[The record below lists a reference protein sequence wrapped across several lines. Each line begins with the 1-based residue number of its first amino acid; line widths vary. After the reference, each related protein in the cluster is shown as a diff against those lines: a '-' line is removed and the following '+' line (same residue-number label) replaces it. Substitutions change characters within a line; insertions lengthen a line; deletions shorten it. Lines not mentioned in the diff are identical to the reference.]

1 MKFIIQLVCL
11 TISLFV
17 FSSCSD
23 GESDEDIKA
32 NNFEISGTVKGAS
45 GKKIFLVSTN
55 PEGQQKEI
63 AKTVV
68 DGKGNFLLNGH
79 VDFFDAYQLFLEN
92 EQKILEL
99 VVAPN
104 DKIKLNT
111 SYKDFDLN
119 PQISGVSW
127 SKQANSFTKFKNDF
141 LVQQDLFRKEKPTAS
156 REESQFF
163 LSKLMADL
171 DSNVVKLVKSN
182 VNSEYNL
189 VLFSFLAPVQ
199 SMDDW
204 DSANLGLMKQVVTNL
219 KNKFSDAPRVQMIEQ
234 QTAQIER
241 IYEEERLMKEGK
253 LDAPDFTVKTPEG
266 KEITLS
272 SLKGQVVLVDFW
284 ASWCG
289 PCRQENPNLVRLYN
303 LYKSN
308 GFTIFSVSLDDK
320 ADKWKEAIAKDG
332 LIWPNHGSDLQGWKT
347 PLTQLYQFNSIPQTV
362 LVNKE
367 GKIIARGL
375 RGIALEN
382 KLKKL
387 FEK

>member
-1 MKFIIQLVCL
+1 MKFIIPFVCL

-17 FSSCSD
+17 FSSCSN
-23 GESDEDIKA
+23 GESDEDVKA

-92 EQKILEL
+92 EQKIVEL

-141 LVQQDLFRKEKPTAS
+141 LVKQDLFRKAKPTAS

-171 DSNVVKLVKSN
+171 DSNVVQLVKSN

-219 KNKFSDAPRVQMIEQ
+219 KNKYSDAPRVQMIEQ

-303 LYKSN
+303 MYKSN

>member
-1 MKFIIQLVCL
+1 MKFVFPLILLIFSSII
-11 TISLFV
+11 
-17 FSSCSD
+17 FSSCSE
-23 GESDEDIKA
+23 GSDEEESKA

-45 GKKIFLVSTN
+45 GKKIILVSTN
-55 PEGQQKEI
+55 PDGQQKEI
-63 AKTVV
+63 AKTIV
-68 DGKGNFLLNGH
+68 DGKGIFSLNGH

-99 VVAPN
+99 VIAPN

-111 SYKDFDLN
+111 SYKEFDLN

-127 SKQANSFTKFKNDF
+127 AKQANSFTKFKNDF
-141 LVQQDLFRKEKPTAS
+141 LLQQDQYRKERPTAM
-156 REESQFF
+156 REESQLF
-163 LSKLMADL
+163 LSKLMAEL
-171 DSNVVKLVKSN
+171 DSNVVNLVKGN

-204 DSANLGLMKQVVTNL
+204 DSSNLGLMQQVVAFL
-219 KNKFSDAPRVQMIEQ
+219 KNKFPDAPRVQMIEQ
-234 QTAQIER
+234 QTAQIEQ
-241 IYEEERLMKEGK
+241 IYNEEKLMKEGK

-266 KEITLS
+266 KDIKLS
-272 SLKGQVVLVDFW
+272 SLKGQVVLIDFW

-289 PCRQENPNLVRLYN
+289 PCRQENPNVVRLYN
-303 LYKSN
+303 MYKSN
-308 GFTIFSVSLDDK
+308 GFTVFSVSLDDN
-320 ADKWKEAIAKDG
+320 ADKWKEAIKKDG
-332 LIWPNHGSDLQGWKT
+332 LLWPNHGSDLQGWKT

-362 LVNKE
+362 LVSKE

>member
-141 LVQQDLFRKEKPTAS
+141 LVQQDIFRKEKPTAS

-189 VLFSFLAPVQ
+189 VLFSFL
-199 SMDDW
+199 
-204 DSANLGLMKQVVTNL
+204 
-219 KNKFSDAPRVQMIEQ
+219 IE
-234 QTAQIER
+234 T
-241 IYEEERLMKEGK
+241 
-253 LDAPDFTVKTPEG
+253 
-266 KEITLS
+266 
-272 SLKGQVVLVDFW
+272 
-284 ASWCG
+284 
-289 PCRQENPNLVRLYN
+289 
-303 LYKSN
+303 
-308 GFTIFSVSLDDK
+308 
-320 ADKWKEAIAKDG
+320 KD
-332 LIWPNHGSDLQGWKT
+332 NVFK
-347 PLTQLYQFNSIPQTV
+347 
-362 LVNKE
+362 
-367 GKIIARGL
+367 
-375 RGIALEN
+375 
-382 KLKKL
+382 
-387 FEK
+387 

>member
-1 MKFIIQLVCL
+1 MKFIIPFVCL

-303 LYKSN
+303 MYKSN

>member
-17 FSSCSD
+17 FSSCSN
-23 GESDEDIKA
+23 GESDEDVKA

-141 LVQQDLFRKEKPTAS
+141 LVKQDLFRKAKPTAS
-156 REESQFF
+156 REESQLF

-171 DSNVVKLVKSN
+171 DSNVVQLVTSN

-199 SMDDW
+199 SMDEW

-219 KNKFSDAPRVQMIEQ
+219 KNKYSDAPRVQMIEQ

-303 LYKSN
+303 MYKSN

>member
-1 MKFIIQLVCL
+1 MKFVIP
-11 TISLFV
+11 FV
-17 FSSCSD
+17 FLIFSSFVLTSCSD
-23 GESDEDIKA
+23 GEGEEELKS
-32 NNFEISGTVKGAS
+32 NNFEISGIVKGAS
-45 GKKIFLVSTN
+45 GKKIVLISIN
-55 PEGQQKEI
+55 PDGQQKEI
-63 AKTVV
+63 AKTIV

-79 VDFFDAYQLFLEN
+79 IDFFDAYQLFLEN

-99 VVAPN
+99 AVAPN

-111 SYKDFDLN
+111 SYTDFDIN
-119 PQISGVSW
+119 PKISGVSW
-127 SKQANSFTKFKNDF
+127 AKQANLFTKLKYDF
-141 LVQQDLFRKEKPTAS
+141 LAKQDLFRKDKPTVS
-156 REESQFF
+156 REESQMF
-163 LSKLMADL
+163 LSGLMSKL
-171 DSNVVKLVKSN
+171 DSNVVQLVKSN
-182 VNSEYNL
+182 INSEYNL

-199 SMDDW
+199 SIDDW

-219 KNKFSDAPRVQMIEQ
+219 KNKYSDAPRVQMIEQ

-253 LDAPDFTVKTPEG
+253 LVAPDFTVKTPEG

-289 PCRQENPNLVRLYN
+289 PCRQESPNVVRLYN
-303 LYKSN
+303 QYKPN
-308 GFTIFSVSLDDK
+308 GFTVFSVSLDEN
-320 ADKWKEAIAKDG
+320 ADKWKEAINKDG